1 LISLSYKFIKDE
13 WLKIAIL
20 APSHF
25 YSKYEYSVYDR
36 SMSKNKQSVSSQ
48 RWLKEHFDDKF
59 VQKAQKLGM
68 RSRAG
73 FKIEEIQQKDDLIKS
88 AMTVV
93 DLGAAPGGW
102 SQYVAKVVGEDGLV
116 IACDILPMDSL
127 AGVSFLQG
135 DFREENVLN
144 ELLNKIG
151 GKNVDIVMSDMAP
164 NMSGNDAI
172 DQAKSMYL
180 VELSLDMCHQVL
192 KKNGSFVVKV
202 FMGEGFESFMKD
214 IQNAFK
220 TVKTRKPESS
230 RARSREVYLVAT
242 GYKL

>member
-1 LISLSYKFIKDE
+1 
-13 WLKIAIL
+13 
-20 APSHF
+20 
-25 YSKYEYSVYDR
+25 
-36 SMSKNKQSVSSQ
+36 MSKNKQSVSSQ

-59 VQKAQKLGM
+59 VQQAQKQGL

-73 FKIEEIQQKDDLIKS
+73 FKIEEIQQKDGLIKPS
-88 AMTVV
+88 MTVV

-102 SQYVAKVVGEDGLV
+102 SQYAAKVVGDDGLV
-116 IACDILPMDSL
+116 IACDILPMDPL

-151 GKNVDIVMSDMAP
+151 GKNVDVVMSDMAP

-180 VELSLDMCHQVL
+180 GELAFDMCHQVL
-192 KKNGSFVVKV
+192 KKNGSFVIKV
-202 FMGEGFESFMKD
+202 FMGEGFEPFMKEL
-214 IQNAFK
+214 QKAFK
-220 TVKTRKPESS
+220 TLKTRKPESS